1 MAVHDTIGDFLTSIR
16 NASRAGREEVETPA
30 SRVRKAIAE
39 ILERE
44 GFISGVEEREV
55 KPGIRNLVLRMKYV
69 NGAPA
74 LAGIKRVSRPG
85 CRRYCKH
92 DEIPT
97 VLGGIGISILT
108 TPQGVIHQRDARR
121 QKVGG
126 EILCEVW

>member
-16 NASRAGREEVETPA
+16 NASRAGREQVEIPT

-44 GFISGVEEREV
+44 GFISGLEECEV
-55 KPGIRNLVLRMKYV
+55 RPGIRQLVLQMKYV
-69 NGAPA
+69 NGVPA

-92 DEIPT
+92 DEIPA
-97 VLGGIGISILT
+97 VLGGLGIAILT